1 MKKALLVIDLQNDY
15 LWEKRK
21 KKFAYDTASLIAHV
35 NALIEQF
42 DANDIIYIKHIIQN
56 NPINSKL
63 FGFSIQGTEGAELYG
78 ELKIVSDN
86 CFEKLLRDAFSSKKL
101 RDFIKEKQYDSVAL
115 CGLDEGGCVSATAK
129 GALGCGLS
137 VEMLTEGIATVFPAP
152 KIEKLR
158 NELKAKGVKYLT
170 NEN

>member
-15 LWEKRK
+15 LWEARK
-21 KKFAYDTASLIAHV
+21 KKFTYDTGAFIARV

-42 DANDIIYIKHIIQN
+42 DADDVIYIKHIIQN
-56 NPINSKL
+56 NPINKKL

-78 ELKIVSDN
+78 GLKIVSEN
-86 CFEKLLRDAFSSKKL
+86 CFEKYLSDAFSAKKFKE
-101 RDFIKEKQYDSVAL
+101 FIKEKGYDSVAI

-129 GALGCGLS
+129 GALKRGLS
-137 VEMLTEGIATVFPAP
+137 VELLTQGIATVFPDG

-158 NELKAKGVKYLT
+158 EKLRSKGVKYC
-170 NEN
+170 E